1 MTEVTLPKATSAED
15 WGAPEWQMNDAYGDS
30 PEDNRYQRA
39 KANLL
44 SDMESLRAVM
54 GHGATPQDEAL
65 YLRAFEHIDRILPR
79 LLSLQAYLKCL
90 NAKASTESSVAAE
103 NELAL
108 ITSDFTEL
116 TTPVWH
122 WAAEHADEVARYEVL
137 ARWSPLINRE
147 RQSWVNTLS
156 QQDRQNWLEAG
167 RPVMLSMMRLQKNL
181 QKGIRWKVHNAKGEE
196 VQITPSTMVSI
207 LKGHPDEVL
216 RQNTA
221 QSINQYYDGL
231 GDAYATALNT
241 VHSNRNVYLSRAN
254 TDELAVSL
262 TQNAMSR
269 EALEAMLMAI
279 DRALP
284 WLRKTVTLRSCAI
297 GRKNQ
302 VMPYWDLLAP
312 APAHQ
317 SLKEAGVKGIP
328 YAEGIAM
335 VKRALSKVNPEMG
348 EFIQMMVDKG
358 WIDAKALPSKIG
370 GAFYTRFDELKMPR
384 VFSTYM
390 GSMTSVLQQAHELGH
405 AFHYW
410 VMRDLSVAYT
420 QFPMTLTEM
429 ASTFNEALLRNQL
442 FEEAGE
448 DERFSM
454 LWQEMRSAA
463 NFLFNTPTRYW
474 FERLFIEAFNEKG
487 IVSAKDCKN
496 IMHQAWKHYYGET
509 ATVDEY
515 LWIHKAHFYKA
526 NDYLYNYPYT
536 VGYLLSLTLMN
547 AWEADKAAFYRK
559 YVAMLRET
567 GVLTVDEL
575 VKKYFDADAK
585 STSFWL
591 SALERVKRQVEAF
604 EQITESRVKDCL
616 IDDEKGVL

>member
-1 MTEVTLPKATSAED
+1 M
-15 WGAPEWQMNDAYGDS
+15 
-30 PEDNRYQRA
+30 
-39 KANLL
+39 
-44 SDMESLRAVM
+44 
-54 GHGATPQDEAL
+54 
-65 YLRAFEHIDRILPR
+65 
-79 LLSLQAYLKCL
+79 
-90 NAKASTESSVAAE
+90 
-103 NELAL
+103 
-108 ITSDFTEL
+108 
-116 TTPVWH
+116 
-122 WAAEHADEVARYEVL
+122 
-137 ARWSPLINRE
+137 
-147 RQSWVNTLS
+147 
-156 QQDRQNWLEAG
+156 
-167 RPVMLSMMRLQKNL
+167 
-181 QKGIRWKVHNAKGEE
+181 
-196 VQITPSTMVSI
+196 
-207 LKGHPDEVL
+207 
-216 RQNTA
+216 
-221 QSINQYYDGL
+221 
-231 GDAYATALNT
+231 
-241 VHSNRNVYLSRAN
+241 
-254 TDELAVSL
+254 
-262 TQNAMSR
+262 
-269 EALEAMLMAI
+269 
-279 DRALP
+279 
-284 WLRKTVTLRSCAI
+284 
-297 GRKNQ
+297 
-302 VMPYWDLLAP
+302 
-312 APAHQ
+312 
-317 SLKEAGVKGIP
+317 
-328 YAEGIAM
+328 
-335 VKRALSKVNPEMG
+335 
-348 EFIQMMVDKG
+348 
-358 WIDAKALPSKIG
+358 
-370 GAFYTRFDELKMPR
+370 
-384 VFSTYM
+384 
-390 GSMTSVLQQAHELGH
+390 
-405 AFHYW
+405 
-410 VMRDLSVAYT
+410 AYT

-463 NFLFNTPTRYW
+463 NFLFNTPTRYR